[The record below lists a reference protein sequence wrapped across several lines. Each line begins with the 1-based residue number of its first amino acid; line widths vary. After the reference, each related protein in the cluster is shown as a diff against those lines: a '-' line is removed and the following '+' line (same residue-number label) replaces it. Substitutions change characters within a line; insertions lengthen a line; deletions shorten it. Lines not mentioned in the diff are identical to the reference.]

1 MVAHTFNPNI
11 EAELLN
17 PRSAKA
23 TGDLSPK
30 KFARDNP
37 ITMPRKFQFK
47 PGRGEDNASFTYSPA
62 TL

>member
-1 MVAHTFNPNI
+1 MVAHTFNLNI

-17 PRSAKA
+17 PRSARA
-23 TGDLSPK
+23 TKTCLQK
-30 KFARDNP
+30 KFARDNL

-47 PGRGEDNASFTYSPA
+47 PGKGEDNASFAYSPA